1 MDPKA
6 IDPAAIE
13 SALVLI
19 EEQIAAI
26 RAVLGNGEAEGAQ
39 EAPGAPGAMATPP
52 KPAGAGSPDMKKF
65 MGM

>member
-1 MDPKA
+1 MDPK
-6 IDPAAIE
+6 AIE

-26 RAVLGNGEAEGAQ
+26 RSVINAPES
-39 EAPGAPGAMATPP
+39 EAPGAPGEPGAMATPP

>member
-1 MDPKA
+1 MDPKV
-6 IDPAAIE
+6 IE

-26 RAVLGNGEAEGAQ
+26 RAGLGAPEAEATA
-39 EAPGAPGAMATPP
+39 EPGAMATPE
-52 KPAGAGSPDMKKF
+52 KPAGAGNPDMKKF